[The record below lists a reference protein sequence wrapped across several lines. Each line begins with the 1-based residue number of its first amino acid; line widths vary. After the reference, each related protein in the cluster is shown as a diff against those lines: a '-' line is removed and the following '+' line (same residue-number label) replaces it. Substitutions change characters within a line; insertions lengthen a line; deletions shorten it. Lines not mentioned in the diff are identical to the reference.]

1 MILVSQRCADLKHIV
16 AVMLETES
24 GCVISHEKMTH
35 SGNTYI
41 QYLIESLLLG
51 LTGARDFYDEIMAAV
66 ESLKS
71 SASSYINRLK
81 GKSLACIAAVIK
93 REYFVSTIGYQW
105 ERVVC
110 EWKEPIAVTP

>member
-1 MILVSQRCADLKHIV
+1 MILVSQMCADLKHII

-24 GCVISHEKMTH
+24 GLVISHEKPDH

-41 QYLIESLLLG
+41 QYLIESLLSG
-51 LTGARDFYDEIMAAV
+51 LTSTRHFYDVVTAAAV
-66 ESLKS
+66 SLKGS
-71 SASSYINRLK
+71 TTSYINRLK

-93 REYFVSTIGYQW
+93 RERFVSAIGYQW

-110 EWKEPIAVTP
+110 EWKEPIAETT